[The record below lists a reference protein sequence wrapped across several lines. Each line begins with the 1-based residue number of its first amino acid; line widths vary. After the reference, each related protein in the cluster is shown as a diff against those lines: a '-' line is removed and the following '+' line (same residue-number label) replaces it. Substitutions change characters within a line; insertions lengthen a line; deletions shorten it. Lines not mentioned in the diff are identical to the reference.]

1 LKYAERRVYLPA
13 ELRELGERLG
23 GQITV
28 TAQFIICR
36 KQAMLTPLL
45 SGDYAE

>member
-1 LKYAERRVYLPA
+1 MRNGGFIHLQK
-13 ELRELGERLG
+13 LRELGERLG
-23 GQITV
+23 GEITV

-36 KQAMLTPLL
+36 KQAMLTALL